1 MYFGSIVEESLSN
14 NIFVRPKHPYT
25 KLLSSSVPLINK
37 RINYVNE
44 ESELPDPSNP
54 PNHCSFYDRCSIKSD
69 ICKNEIP
76 KLKGDKSLVRCFNE
90 LS

>member
-1 MYFGSIVEESLSN
+1 MYFGSIVEESLSK
-14 NIFVRPKHPYT
+14 NIFVSPKHPYT
-25 KLLSSSVPLINK
+25 KLLSTSVPLINK
-37 RINYVNE
+37 KINYVSE

-54 PNHCSFYDRCSIKSD
+54 PYYCSFYDRCNLRSD

-76 KLKGDKSLVRCFNE
+76 KLKGDESLVRCFNE